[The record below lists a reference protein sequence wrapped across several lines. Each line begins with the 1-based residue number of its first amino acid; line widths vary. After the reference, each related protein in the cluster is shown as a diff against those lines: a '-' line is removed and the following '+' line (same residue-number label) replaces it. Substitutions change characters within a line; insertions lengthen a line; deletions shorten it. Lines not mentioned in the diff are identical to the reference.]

1 MTSRAA
7 STALLT
13 FALAT
18 AAAGALAA
26 TLTASGRAVT
36 EDRAVAG
43 FTGIALSLP
52 GRVEVVQGAT
62 EGIRITA
69 DDNVLPEIESVV
81 EGGTLKLRFSKRF
94 TSVNNARIR
103 VIVNAKAITSLAVAG
118 SGDIHAPALTAKRL
132 SVNVA
137 GSGDVRLAGRAE
149 ALDVS
154 IAGSGDLD
162 AGKLETQRASVSVA
176 GSGDAVV
183 WAREGLKVNI
193 VGSGDIRYY
202 GDPTIQRSVV
212 GSGSVRRL
220 GAAPA

>member
-1 MTSRAA
+1 MTLRAA

-13 FALAT
+13 LSLMT
-18 AAAGALAA
+18 AAGALAA
-26 TLTASGRAVT
+26 TLTGSGRAAT
-36 EDRAVAG
+36 EDRAVSG

-81 EGGTLKLRFSKRF
+81 EGGTLKLRFGKRF

-103 VIVNAKAITSLAVAG
+103 VIVNAKSITSLAVAG
-118 SGDIHAPALTAKRL
+118 AGDIHAPALTAQRL

-137 GSGDVRLAGRAE
+137 GSGDVKVAGRVE

-176 GSGDAVV
+176 GSGDAVI
-183 WAREGLKVNI
+183 WARDGLKVSI
-193 VGSGDIRYY
+193 VGSGGIRYY
-202 GDPTIQRSVV
+202 GDPTIQRSIV